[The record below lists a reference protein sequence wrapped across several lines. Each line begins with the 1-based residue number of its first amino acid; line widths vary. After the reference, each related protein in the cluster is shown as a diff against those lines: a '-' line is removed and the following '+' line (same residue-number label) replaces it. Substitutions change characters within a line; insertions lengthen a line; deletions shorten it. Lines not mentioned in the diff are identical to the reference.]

1 MLDWVTGDHSLAKLT
16 QKVLWVELHSCESS
30 VEGLTCGICDCDL
43 IWKHVLA
50 DVIKWRWSHTG
61 VGWLYVNMTG
71 CPYKKGKEKLDADR
85 QEERPVIVETEQ
97 WCIYKPGNVKD
108 HWKPPE
114 VKEEARK
121 NPSLKPSARAWP
133 CQHLHFG
140 LLISRTVRQ
149 WIVSSQFVI
158 LFYGSPRKLNRIL
171 NITLKD
177 VSSVASVI
185 SDSLWPLDCSL
196 QGSSVHGI
204 LQGCILERV
213 AMPSSRGF
221 SQPRNW
227 TSISC
232 GSCISGGFFTA
243 EPQGKPTLKD
253 NKFK

>member
-1 MLDWVTGDHSLAKLT
+1 M
-16 QKVLWVELHSCESS
+16 
-30 VEGLTCGICDCDL
+30 
-43 IWKHVLA
+43 
-50 DVIKWRWSHTG
+50 IKWRWSHTG

-97 WCIYKPGNVKD
+97 WCIYKPANVKD

-114 VKEEARK
+114 VKEESFTEAFSESTALPT
-121 NPSLKPSARAWP
+121 PSFWTSDLQDYETMNCFQPV
-133 CQHLHFG
+133 CD
-140 LLISRTVRQ
+140 
-149 WIVSSQFVI
+149 
-158 LFYGSPRKLNRIL
+158 LFLWQPQETKQRIL

-204 LQGCILERV
+204 LQACILEWV

-221 SQPRNW
+221 SQPRNR